1 MLILKSYLAKETI
14 LGYSASTS
22 FFIMEHYEAIA
33 GMVLSAVMI
42 IASII
47 LQWHKIKSLR
57 NEEKRKQEKHEQ
69 DMQQD
74 KELHAKNIENQ

>member
-22 FFIMEHYEAIA
+22 FFIMEHYEAIG
-33 GMVLSAVMI
+33 GMILSAVMI
-42 IASII
+42 LASII
-47 LQWHKIKSLR
+47 LQWQKIRSIR

-69 DMQQD
+69 EMEQD
-74 KELHAKNIENQ
+74 KELHAKNIESQ